1 MQANKNDDSNH
12 QLLHIPRNISGNND
26 KIGRTALEIL
36 FAVNMLILM
45 NIIGE
50 VVRIYFT
57 LFAL

>member
-1 MQANKNDDSNH
+1 MTIATTSFYIFQE
-12 QLLHIPRNISGNND
+12 ISQEIN
-26 KIGRTALEIL
+26 KIGGTALEIL